1 VEGSHAFLAFPSQ
14 IANGKLRRGTSA
26 PRHSIGDAAAYATPR
41 GGSGK
46 CTISAPKARRRY
58 GMPLSRSFL
67 LLLLL
72 YSMIDHPTSDCCLYI
87 PTVCVCVFVC
97 R

>member
-72 YSMIDHPTSDCCLYI
+72 IQYDRSSNVGLLFVHSHG
-87 PTVCVCVFVC
+87 VCVCI
-97 R
+97 RL